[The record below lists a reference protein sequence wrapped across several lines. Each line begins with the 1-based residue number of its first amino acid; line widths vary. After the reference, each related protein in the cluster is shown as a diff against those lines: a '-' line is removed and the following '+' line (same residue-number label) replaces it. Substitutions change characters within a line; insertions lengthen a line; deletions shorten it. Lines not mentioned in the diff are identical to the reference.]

1 METQTA
7 TTEVTTLE
15 GIAELCKTYTAA
27 RERLADT
34 TEDIRADQRRALR
47 RRLHHLK
54 ARVAEV
60 SVARDRLREAIAENP
75 ELFERPRTRALEGVK
90 VGYRKQPGRIECD
103 EERAIARIRK
113 LQPDREADLVRVR
126 ESLVRSALK
135 NLDAKT
141 LASIGVTVVEVDDQ
155 IVIAAA
161 NDDLD
166 KLVDALLSEDDR
178 QEG

>member
-1 METQTA
+1 METEA
-7 TTEVTTLE
+7 TTIEVTTLE
-15 GIAELCKTYTAA
+15 GIAGLCKSYAAA

-34 TEDIRADQRRALR
+34 TEAIRADQRQALR
-47 RRLHHLK
+47 RRLRGLK

-60 SVARDRLREAIAENP
+60 SVARDRLREAIEDNP
-75 ELFERPRTRALEGVK
+75 ELFERPRTRALEGIK

-103 EERAIARIRK
+103 EERVIARIRK
-113 LQPDREADLVRVR
+113 LHPDREADLVRVR

-141 LASIGVTVVEVDDQ
+141 LASIGVTVVQVDDQ

-161 NDDLD
+161 DDDLD
-166 KLVDALLSEDDR
+166 KLVDALLSDE
-178 QEG
+178 EE

>member
-1 METQTA
+1 MEAEAT
-7 TTEVTTLE
+7 TTEVTTMK
-15 GIAELCKTYTAA
+15 GIAELCKAYSFA

-34 TEDIRADQRRALR
+34 TETIRVEQRRALR
-47 RRLHHLK
+47 FRIRFLK

-60 SVARDRLREAIAENP
+60 SAARDELRDAIRENP

-90 VGYRKQPGRIECD
+90 VGFRKQPGRVECD
-103 EERAIARIRK
+103 EDRTISRIRK
-113 LQPDREADLVRVR
+113 LYPDREADLVRVR

-135 NLDAKT
+135 NLDARV
-141 LASIGVTVVEVDDQ
+141 LASIGVTVIQVEDQ

-166 KLVDALLSEDDR
+166 KLVDALLSDDED
-178 QEG
+178 

>member
-15 GIAELCKTYTAA
+15 GIAELCKTYSAA

-47 RRLHHLK
+47 RRLRFLK

-60 SVARDRLREAIAENP
+60 SAARDLLHQAIEENP
-75 ELFERPRTRALEGVK
+75 ALFDKPRTRALEGVK
-90 VGYRKQPGRIECD
+90 VGFRKQPGQIDCNEART
-103 EERAIARIRK
+103 IARIRK
-113 LQPDREADLVRVR
+113 IRPDLEENLVRVK
-126 ESLVRSALK
+126 ESLNRSALK
-135 NLDAKT
+135 QLDART
-141 LASIGVTVVEVDDQ
+141 LSAIGVTVIQVDDQ
-155 IVIAAA
+155 VVIAAA

-166 KLVDALLSEDDR
+166 KLVDALLSDE
-178 QEG
+178 EE